1 MIAARRG
8 RGSSEG
14 QLVPT
19 SLYGP
24 MDFFREA
31 VRRKGGSQSE
41 QAAFL
46 GYWMRRFSVRFA
58 AGVATVMT
66 RRWARFS
73 GRSYAAGE
81 LEFGAFYAETG
92 AAPGTAPGDLQHG
105 GV

>member
-1 MIAARRG
+1 MVFQKL
-8 RGSSEG
+8 SENR
-14 QLVPT
+14 T
-19 SLYGP
+19 
-24 MDFFREA
+24 E
-31 VRRKGGSQSE
+31 
-41 QAAFL
+41 AAFL

>member
-1 MIAARRG
+1 MRKLVRLQHSATRLRPRAAPAPG
-8 RGSSEG
+8 
-14 QLVPT
+14 
-19 SLYGP
+19 
-24 MDFFREA
+24 
-31 VRRKGGSQSE
+31 VRVHPLNYRKGGSQSE

>member
-1 MIAARRG
+1 MNFRSQLRDARWRFQSATHPPPSTNLPAASR
-8 RGSSEG
+8 S
-14 QLVPT
+14 T
-19 SLYGP
+19 T
-24 MDFFREA
+24 A
-31 VRRKGGSQSE
+31 RK
-41 QAAFL
+41 FL
-46 GYWMRRFSVRFA
+46 WYLSRAPFLAS
-58 AGVATVMT
+58 